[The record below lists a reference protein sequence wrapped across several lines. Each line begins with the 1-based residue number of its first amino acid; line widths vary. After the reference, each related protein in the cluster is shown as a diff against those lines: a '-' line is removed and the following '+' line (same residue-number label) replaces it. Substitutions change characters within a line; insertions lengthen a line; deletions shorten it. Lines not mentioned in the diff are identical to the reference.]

1 MTALFDLKDHLAYEL
16 KRECAHWR
24 SIIWETPP
32 VAVTSFRRS
41 LTHVVRNS
49 GRVP

>member
-1 MTALFDLKDHLAYEL
+1 LFDLKDHLAYEL
-16 KRECAHWR
+16 KESTPTALYYLG
-24 SIIWETPP
+24 TPP
-32 VAVTSFRRS
+32 VAVTSCRMS